1 MLGTNTRRS
10 CEKKEEA
17 LSAGITNNEVSAGD
31 CVICRYEGPKGAPGM
46 PEMLSL
52 TSALVGVGLG
62 KDCALI
68 TDGRFSGASHGICC
82 GHVTPEAQEGGPLG
96 LVEDGDMIE
105 IDTEAKTLELL
116 VDEVRTATYSSYS
129 SYSSAY
135 SYSSVAIA
143 AIAAIATAADTRS
156 SSSSSS
162 SSSSRYTQ
170 QQQDT

>member
-1 MLGTNTRRS
+1 
-10 CEKKEEA
+10 
-17 LSAGITNNEVSAGD
+17 
-31 CVICRYEGPKGAPGM
+31 M

-170 QQQDT
+170 QQQQDT